1 MIRLVTGLLLGA
13 AAVLAIAAPSSAAT
27 RECFLLTS
35 CTSVVGPWTVI
46 PAVDSPIV
54 PSGAALQCPDTA
66 GGDLQL
72 PVGSDYERSGGAAP
86 PPDVTRYMSGPG
98 IGLVNGANALF
109 FAINRSVTAAS
120 FRPRIGCVP
129 QPGPASASGQEEGG
143 ARVRTRDVA
152 LRPSRSVVHK
162 HRCKRGETLVRGLA
176 SVQFHRE
183 RAPSARELR
192 DVEIAHLKRG
202 RRIVARVRT
211 GESVADRERVTL
223 HLLAVCAR

>member
-1 MIRLVTGLLLGA
+1 MFRFVTGLLLGA
-13 AAVLAIAAPSSAAT
+13 AAVLAVAAPSPAAT
-27 RECFLLTS
+27 RECFLLTG
-35 CTSVVGPWTVI
+35 CTSVAGPWTVI

-98 IGLVNGANALF
+98 IGLINGANALF
-109 FAINRSVTAAS
+109 FAINRSATAAS
-120 FRPRIGCVP
+120 FRPRIGCVA
-129 QPGPASASGQEEGG
+129 QPGPASAARQEGSG

-152 LRPSRSVVHK
+152 LGPSRTVVRK
-162 HRCKRGETLVRGLA
+162 HRCKRGEKLVRGLA

-192 DVEIAHLKRG
+192 DVEITHRTRG
-202 RRIVARVRT
+202 RRITARVRT
-211 GESVADRERVTL
+211 GDSAADRERVTL
-223 HLLAVCAR
+223 HFIAICR